1 VSAPSNP
8 SVSFGR
14 EGDGATALVL
24 GGEEVG
30 QWLVYRVGDRDG
42 RRALRGGHG
51 QRNDDWR

>member
-30 QWLVYRVGDRDG
+30 QWLVYRVDMVGS
-42 RRALRGGHG
+42 GGCYFH
-51 QRNDDWR
+51 DDWR